1 MRRLL
6 LCAAVLA
13 PCGAYAQDAGGQ
25 LATLRDVQA
34 FEQTWRY
41 AAILPKG
48 PMTPQPPSVKKRDR
62 VQAIVDESD
71 CRVDWHSQRRKRPSR
86 ITCFARE

>member
-1 MRRLL
+1 MRSLII
-6 LCAAVLA
+6 CAALF
-13 PCGAYAQDAGGQ
+13 PCVAIAQDAGGQ

-48 PMTPQPPSVKKRDR
+48 PMTPPPPSVKKRDR
-62 VQAIVDESD
+62 VQTIVDESD